1 MGVAATQHARGSA
14 LENGVPA
21 EGGGVPDEKAVDLT
35 PSSATCWNSCLDGG
49 RPPALPVGRGFVLW
63 PAVPRSVPSGGMED
77 GECV

>member
-35 PSSATCWNSCLDGG
+35 P
-49 RPPALPVGRGFVLW
+49 
-63 PAVPRSVPSGGMED
+63 
-77 GECV
+77 